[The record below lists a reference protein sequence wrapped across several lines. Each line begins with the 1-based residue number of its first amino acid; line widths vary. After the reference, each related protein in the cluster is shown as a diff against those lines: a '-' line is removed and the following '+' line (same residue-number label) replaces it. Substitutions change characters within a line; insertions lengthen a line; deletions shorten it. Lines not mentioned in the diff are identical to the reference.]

1 MAWYNPSTWAPV
13 DAIQDSLG
21 TLNIGNAGT
30 GFGGSGLSTQPRTVS
45 SGGSKTAS
53 QPQQPSGA
61 FESAPQT
68 TTYAYDPEAAAAARA
83 TALAREQD
91 NAFLDAQEGNLRS
104 LLSRADTTFAQG
116 ITNLD
121 NSYNKSRNEVT
132 DTQNRTMRDYG
143 VKREDT
149 TRGKDSAIGKVNTN
163 ARTLADSVRRILG
176 LASGSGS
183 SAYQL
188 AAPNAIGR
196 QASQQ
201 RTGVLETYG
210 RNFRDLDTAEGDAKV
225 KFENL
230 LKDLKADRDQRELDL
245 RTSIADRKNNITSS
259 LANIAGE
266 RARVSGGG
274 YNDIRTAQQPFQTEI
289 NARNAEIDSLF
300 SRFNPTISYAPVE
313 VQQPEL
319 SQYTVDRA
327 AINANKAMGTE
338 NYSPYS
344 QYLKKRNQEAL

>member
-1 MAWYNPSTWAPV
+1 MDGLTILNPGAPTDIAGV
-13 DAIQDSLG
+13 NYVNSPQAANLG
-21 TLNIGNAGT
+21 IGVGLA
-30 GFGGSGLSTQPRTVS
+30 GGS
-45 SGGSKTAS
+45 
-53 QPQQPSGA
+53 
-61 FESAPQT
+61 
-68 TTYAYDPEAAAAARA
+68 TYDAAAAAAARQE
-83 TALAREQD
+83 ALAREQD
-91 NAFLDAQEGNLRS
+91 NAFLDAQEGNLRG

-121 NSYNKSRNEVT
+121 NSYNKSRNDVT

-143 VKREDT
+143 IKREDT
-149 TRGKDSAIGKVNTN
+149 TREKDSAIGKVNTN
-163 ARTLADSVRRILG
+163 ARTLSDSVRRIIG

-188 AAPNAIGR
+188 AAPNAVGR

-201 RTGVLETYG
+201 RTGVLETFG

-230 LKDLKADRDQRELDL
+230 LRDIKADRDQRELDL
-245 RTSIADRKNNITSS
+245 RNSIADKKNSISGS

-266 RARVSGGG
+266 RARINGGG
-274 YNDIRTAQQPFQTEI
+274 YNAIRTAQQPFQDEI
-289 NARNAEIDSLF
+289 NARNAEIDGLF
-300 SRFNPTISYAPVE
+300 SRFNPTISYAPVQ

-327 AINANKAMGTE
+327 AINANKTMGADS
-338 NYSPYS
+338 YSPYS
-344 QYLKKRNQEAL
+344 QYLKKRNDESV